1 MKASTVFTGLFLIGG
16 WAVAGWL
23 FLRPAPALPSNDT
36 PAPVVDKIEREV
48 PVSPSVTSGESPI
61 SGLFQS
67 WSSDPLLQ
75 GALIGFCVLDETGEV
90 VYASPLA
97 ESALCPASALKTMT
111 TAAALETLGPDFTFE
126 TRVAA
131 TSVSDA
137 AGVVNG
143 DLVLVGGG
151 DPTLSSEDLA
161 TLADAVAKSGIKRIT
176 GRVLAD
182 VSVFS
187 QPPVSDHWN
196 WGDVGNAYGA
206 GAYGLN
212 VDHNR
217 LAVLWKPAAE
227 PGAPASLLDISP
239 VVSGTDRVNRVMTG
253 PAGGGDGVTV
263 YSEPLGRRITLTGSV
278 PAGVDDF
285 TVGGAIPDPPALAV
299 ELLEK
304 RLKSSGVIVGNKV
317 LPSQAI
323 RLDLA
328 THRSAPLPQ
337 IIDHLHRVSDN
348 LESQCLFYMMGERKG
363 LAPAVALKQHW
374 EGRGVEFSGL
384 RLIDGSGL
392 ARAGMIRPLD
402 LARINHLARRGV
414 HGERFRQSL
423 SVYLD
428 GAVRSKLGAMSGVKT
443 DVGFLTTSDG
453 RELTYCL
460 MANGLDTAVNFWPLR
475 EKLLRA
481 VR

>member
-1 MKASTVFTGLFLIGG
+1 V
-16 WAVAGWL
+16 
-23 FLRPAPALPSNDT
+23 
-36 PAPVVDKIEREV
+36 
-48 PVSPSVTSGESPI
+48 
-61 SGLFQS
+61 
-67 WSSDPLLQ
+67 
-75 GALIGFCVLDETGEV
+75 
-90 VYASPLA
+90 
-97 ESALCPASALKTMT
+97 
-111 TAAALETLGPDFTFE
+111 
-126 TRVAA
+126 
-131 TSVSDA
+131 
-137 AGVVNG
+137 
-143 DLVLVGGG
+143 
-151 DPTLSSEDLA
+151 
-161 TLADAVAKSGIKRIT
+161 
-176 GRVLAD
+176 
-182 VSVFS
+182 
-187 QPPVSDHWN
+187 
-196 WGDVGNAYGA
+196 
-206 GAYGLN
+206 
-212 VDHNR
+212 
-217 LAVLWKPAAE
+217 
-227 PGAPASLLDISP
+227 
-239 VVSGTDRVNRVMTG
+239 
-253 PAGGGDGVTV
+253 
-263 YSEPLGRRITLTGSV
+263 
-278 PAGVDDF
+278 
-285 TVGGAIPDPPALAV
+285 
-299 ELLEK
+299 
-304 RLKSSGVIVGNKV
+304 
-317 LPSQAI
+317 

-363 LAPAVALKQHW
+363 FAPAVALKQHW